1 MRKRNRNQKYYGIR
15 PTDDTI
21 YFDKILSKQR
31 YLTLFFL
38 FFLSR
43 IWHRPKDE
51 YLTITRHFLMLG
63 TFLNQRGSLRYLRH
77 SVPSILK
84 TLYVIQKY
92 TQSKKMPVVYLQ
104 YNCFI
109 IFDSKMKPFL

>member
-1 MRKRNRNQKYYGIR
+1 
-15 PTDDTI
+15 
-21 YFDKILSKQR
+21 
-31 YLTLFFL
+31 
-38 FFLSR
+38 
-43 IWHRPKDE
+43 
-51 YLTITRHFLMLG
+51 MLG

-104 YNCFI
+104 YTNGAFLGATVEYI
-109 IFDSKMKPFL
+109 SLNYQPEDSLDNLNVYKYLTVSR